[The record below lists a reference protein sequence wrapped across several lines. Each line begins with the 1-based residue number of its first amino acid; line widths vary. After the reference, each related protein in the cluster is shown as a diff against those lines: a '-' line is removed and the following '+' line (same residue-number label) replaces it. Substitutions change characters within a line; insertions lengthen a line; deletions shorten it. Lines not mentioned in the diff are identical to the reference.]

1 MQTKSTRENQRTM
14 KTSELVRR
22 FLPYFRPYRGMLA
35 LDLFC
40 AMLTTL
46 CDLVLPMIVRSIT
59 GLASGSAAALT
70 VAYVLK
76 VGGVYVLLR
85 LVDTVANYIMVA
97 RGHVMGTYIERDMR
111 HALFE
116 HLQEMGFAYYSNA
129 KVGQI
134 MARITSDLFDVTEFA
149 HHCPEEFLIAAIKIT
164 VPFVILLGINPV
176 LTVIIF
182 LMLPIMLVL
191 ARHFNKKMRAA
202 FKESRHQVGEI
213 NAQVEDSLLGIRVV
227 KSFANEPM
235 EIDKFDRG
243 NEEFVR
249 IGRRKYRYMA
259 GYNTTTRSFDG
270 VMYIVVVIVGALFI
284 IDGKITAADYMA
296 YLLYISTLLTS
307 IRRVVDYAEQFQR
320 GMTGIERFCE
330 IMDVQPDVNDAPGAK
345 ELTGVK
351 GDVTFDHV
359 SFHYN
364 DNDRTVLADINETV
378 KAGDKIAL
386 VGPSGGG
393 KTTFCN
399 LIPRFYDVSGGR
411 ILIDGQD
418 IAQLTQRS
426 LRENIGMVQQEVY
439 MFSGTIYENIDLG
452 RRLPREAI
460 EKAARC
466 AQAEEFI
473 LTTPEGYEHP
483 VRAKAVNLSGGQKQ
497 RLLIARALAG
507 NPEILILDDSS
518 SALDYRT
525 DAMMRSAVRQEY
537 PDTTLLLVAQ
547 RVSSVKNADQILV
560 LEEGRMAGLGT
571 HEALLRDCPLYA
583 QIAKIQMG
591 GDDDAAA

>member
-1 MQTKSTRENQRTM
+1 MQTKSTNGNQRTM

-40 AMLTTL
+40 ATLTTL

-59 GLASGSAAALT
+59 GLASSSATALT

-85 LVDTVANYIMVA
+85 LIDTVANYIMVA

-176 LTVIIF
+176 LTLIIF

-418 IAQLTQRS
+418 IAGLTQRS

-439 MFSGTIYENIDLG
+439 MFSGTIYENIAYG
-452 RRLPREAI
+452 LPGATREQV
-460 EKAARC
+460 ETAAK
-466 AQAEEFI
+466 QAGADGFI
-473 LTTPEGYEHP
+473 RELPDGYDTYVGERG
-483 VRAKAVNLSGGQKQ
+483 VKLSGGQKQ
-497 RLLIARALAG
+497 RISIARVFLK
-507 NPEILILDDSS
+507 NPPILILDEAT
-518 SALDYRT
+518 SALDNESERLVQESLEKLSKGRT
-525 DAMMRSAVRQEY
+525 TFTIAHRL
-537 PDTTLLLVAQ
+537 TTIRGAT
-547 RVSSVKNADQILV
+547 SIWV
-560 LEEGRMAGLGT
+560 LTQDGIVEKGT
-571 HEALLRDCPLYA
+571 HQELMAKKGKYYELYS
-583 QIAKIQMG
+583 MYTE
-591 GDDDAAA
+591 DL